1 MNIENFIKQSI
12 QEDCPTGDITTTS
25 LNIKSGQIEA
35 KLIAKDEG
43 VFFGHDI
50 IKHAVK
56 QFPAMTA
63 SNTLLDG
70 HRIKNKDIISSINGN
85 YNDILILE
93 RTLLNFIQHLSGIA
107 SQTQRAVKLLNNPKI
122 SVCDTRKTIPGFR
135 KLAKSAVKAGGG
147 KNHREGLSD
156 MILIKENHLT
166 ILEKEKRL
174 DELAHYIHAAKTKNS
189 IVKAEIEIETLEQ
202 LRTFDL
208 SVFDYILLD
217 NFKLTDIPTAVDI
230 ARSNQFT
237 GEFECSGNIT
247 LETIT
252 QYSNLP
258 IQRVS
263 LGCLTHSVNAFDISL
278 LV

>member
-1 MNIENFIKQSI
+1 MNVENFIKQSI

-25 LNIKSGQIEA
+25 LDIKSGQIEA

-50 IKHAVK
+50 IKQGVK
-56 QFPAMTA
+56 QFPAMSA

-70 HRIKNKDIISSINGN
+70 HQIKNKDIISSINGN

-107 SQTQRAVKLLNNPKI
+107 SKTQQAVKSLNNPKI

-166 ILEKEKRL
+166 I
-174 DELAHYIHAAKTKNS
+174 
-189 IVKAEIEIETLEQ
+189 
-202 LRTFDL
+202 
-208 SVFDYILLD
+208 
-217 NFKLTDIPTAVDI
+217 
-230 ARSNQFT
+230 
-237 GEFECSGNIT
+237 
-247 LETIT
+247 
-252 QYSNLP
+252 
-258 IQRVS
+258 
-263 LGCLTHSVNAFDISL
+263 
-278 LV
+278 